1 MKKIILCLTI
11 TAGIAVGY
19 VSAKDAPADDEQ
31 TYVYICTGPSSKVY
45 HTSPKCNG
53 LRNCSKDI
61 KKVTLEQAQ
70 QMGRRACKICVK

>member
-1 MKKIILCLTI
+1 MKKLILLLTLI
-11 TAGIAVGY
+11 AGIAVGY
-19 VSAKDAPADDEQ
+19 VSAKNTPTTAEQ
-31 TYVYICTGPSSKVY
+31 SYVYICTGPSSKVY